1 MKEGVKRTVIVLD
14 YDDGD
19 DRDFPDYG
27 NIAAAYW
34 FDTLKHLTEEEL
46 DLVNENMDRYIIDGD
61 IIDDL
66 MGSI

>member
-14 YDDGD
+14 YDDGHD
-19 DRDFPDYG
+19 MDFPEYG
-27 NIAAAYW
+27 NISAAYW